1 MRVKCS
7 TIMILLENR
16 YKSKYQKTILE
27 DDLVKLMQNVTF
39 KCMSNNFQDQM
50 KANIEPIKSS
60 KNIYIFADKT
70 NNLYETGVKN
80 YNKLLIN
87 ISKTFKKSDSAIF
100 NKIIREAKDIAEKYD
115 IAERVDWFAKSN
127 AFITL
132 KDHKENFQSNPKC
145 RLINSA
151 KSEIRK
157 VSKFFIENI
166 NTKVQEM
173 SSVNQ
178 WRDTDSVI
186 TWFESIRN
194 KCNFMQYDI
203 KEFYPS
209 ICEDLLKKSRNYART
224 FLDISS
230 NEEEAI
236 MH

>member
-1 MRVKCS
+1 MH
-7 TIMILLENR
+7 
-16 YKSKYQKTILE
+16 
-27 DDLVKLMQNVTF
+27 NVTF
-39 KCMSNNFQDQM
+39 KRISNNFQDQI
-50 KANIEPIKSS
+50 KADIESIKSS

-87 ISKTFKKSDSAIF
+87 ISKTFKKLDSAIF
-100 NKIIREAKDIAEKYD
+100 NKKRQEAKDIAEKYD
-115 IAERVDWFAKSN
+115 IAERVDWFAKPN

-145 RLINSA
+145 RLINPA

-166 NTKVQEM
+166 NTKAQEM

-186 TWFESIRN
+186 TWFERIRN
-194 KCNFMQYDI
+194 KCNFMQYDV

-209 ICEDLLKKSRNYART
+209 VSEDLLKKSINYART
-224 FLDISS
+224 FLDSS

-236 MH
+236 MHC